1 MSFEGKRL
9 QAGDIGDEEDVGDT
23 TVARE
28 RGTRCLMAKQL
39 KVAVLGATGA
49 VGETMLRVLHERRF
63 PASEVIALASP
74 ASAGRKVRFG
84 DGELTIRPVTPD
96 AFSGVDLALFSAGSG
111 PSKEWAPI
119 AAKAGALV
127 VDNSS
132 AWRMDPDVPLCVP
145 EVNLEAARNPKKGI
159 VANPNCSTI
168 QMLVAIKPIY
178 DLSRIRRVVVSTYQ
192 AISGAG
198 AKAVEAFKAQ
208 SHAYARGETVE
219 HGILKGQLAGSLL
232 MEWKRDETNGYQ
244 EEELKMIFET
254 RKILGDPEI
263 RISPT
268 TVRVPVLNGHSESI
282 AIEASRALTVEE
294 VRAALAKAPGVK
306 LSDVSSY
313 PTPLHADGI
322 DDVLVGRIREDLGNP
337 GGILLWVVGDNVR
350 KGAAL
355 NAVQIA
361 EGLLL

>member
-1 MSFEGKRL
+1 
-9 QAGDIGDEEDVGDT
+9 
-23 TVARE
+23 
-28 RGTRCLMAKQL
+28 MAKKL

-49 VGETMLRVLHERRF
+49 VGEAMLRVLHERRF

-84 DGELTIRPVTPD
+84 DGELTVRAVSGD
-96 AFSGVDLALFSAGSG
+96 AFTGVDLALFSAGSG

-159 VANPNCSTI
+159 IANPNCSTI
-168 QMLVAIKPIY
+168 QMLVALKPVH

-198 AKAVEAFKAQ
+198 AKAVEAFRAQ
-208 SHAYARGETVE
+208 SKAFAAGEKVDPAV
-219 HGILKGQLAGSLL
+219 LNGQLAGSLL
-232 MEWKRDETNGYQ
+232 MEWKRDAATGYQ
-244 EEELKMIFET
+244 EEELKMIHET

-263 RISPT
+263 RVSPT
-268 TVRVPVLNGHSESI
+268 AVRVPVINGHSESI
-282 AIEASRALTVEE
+282 AIEASRALTVAE
-294 VRAALAKAPGVK
+294 VREALSRAPGVK
-306 LSDVSSY
+306 LVDDFGKGVY
-313 PTPLHADGI
+313 PKPIDADGI
-322 DDVLVGRIREDLGNP
+322 DDVLVGRVREDLGNP
-337 GGILLWVVGDNVR
+337 GGILMWVVGDNVR
-350 KGAAL
+350 KGAAT

-361 EGLLL
+361 EGLLLG

>member
-1 MSFEGKRL
+1 MS
-9 QAGDIGDEEDVGDT
+9 
-23 TVARE
+23 
-28 RGTRCLMAKQL
+28 KQW

-49 VGETMLRVLHERRF
+49 VGEAMLRVLHERRF

-84 DGELTIRPVTPD
+84 SGELTVRPVSAD

-127 VDNSS
+127 VDNSA

-145 EVNLEAARNPKKGI
+145 EVNLAAARNPKKGI

-168 QMLVAIKPIY
+168 QMLVAIKPIH

-192 AISGAG
+192 AVSGAG
-198 AKAVEAFKAQ
+198 AKAVEAFRAQ
-208 SHAYARGETVE
+208 ARAFALGEHVE
-219 HGILKGQLAGSLL
+219 HGQLNGQLAGSLL
-232 MEWKRDETNGYQ
+232 MEWKRDVASGYQ
-244 EEELKMIFET
+244 EEELKMIHET

-268 TVRVPVLNGHSESI
+268 TVRVPVINGHSESI
-282 AIEASRALTVEE
+282 AIEASRVLTVAE
-294 VRAALAKAPGVK
+294 VREALARAPGVK
-306 LSDVSSY
+306 VVDDFAKGIYPKPIDV
-313 PTPLHADGI
+313 DGK

-350 KGAAL
+350 KGAAT

-361 EGLLL
+361 EGLLLS